1 MKNIV
6 PTIQD
11 GVIQAVESLYGH
23 AITAADITMNLTRKE
38 YEGDYTVVTFPFA
51 KLAGRKPGDIA
62 ADIGDFLLDSIP
74 ALDRYN
80 VVQGF
85 LNLVISD
92 AYWRDFLL
100 HGATDPDFGRQPGN
114 GRKIMIEYCSPNT
127 NKPLHLGH
135 VRNILLGWSCARLY
149 EAAGYEVTKVQV
161 INDRGIAICKS
172 MVAWK
177 LYADGAT
184 PASTGMKPD
193 HFVGQYY
200 VLFEK
205 KLQEEYVAW
214 QSSIDGL
221 SSLKMWGRAGADPD
235 EFFKGYRNTYFNSY
249 YSELGT
255 TAREMLTQ
263 WEAGDPDVLALW
275 QRMNGWVYEGFEV
288 TFRRLGIG
296 FDKTYYESDT
306 YLLGKDIIEEGLESG
321 VFFRK
326 KDTSVWVDL
335 REAGLDEKVLLR
347 KDGTAV
353 YITQDL
359 GTARLR
365 YRDFAPDKMVYVV
378 ADEQNYHFQVLFE
391 TLKRLGEPYADG
403 LYHLSYGMVELPEG
417 KMKSREG
424 TVVDADDLIDE
435 VIAEAKSATE
445 ERGELS
451 GIDPDQQEET
461 YRKIGLAA
469 LKFHL
474 IKVHPK
480 KKMVFDPRESVDLQ
494 GQTGPHIQY
503 AYVRIQSVLKKAGRP
518 LDDDLRRLAETYGP
532 LAVQEKELIAHLYR
546 YPDVVLSAAT
556 EYDPSGVANYCYD
569 LAKLFH
575 RFFTDL
581 SILKADTPA
590 AVAFRLQLCQSVA
603 MVLRKGMDL
612 LGIEMPDR
620 M

>member
-1 MKNIV
+1 M
-6 PTIQD
+6 
-11 GVIQAVESLYGH
+11 QAVEALYGH
-23 AITAADITMNLTRKE
+23 TISAADITMNLTRKE

-62 ADIGDFLLDSIP
+62 TDIGAFLVGRFP
-74 ALDRYN
+74 AIARYN

-85 LNLVISD
+85 LNLVVSD
-92 AYWRDFLL
+92 DFWTAFLL
-100 HGATDPDFGRQPGN
+100 QQATDPDFGRHPRN
-114 GRKIMIEYCSPNT
+114 GKKIMVEYCSPNT

-135 VRNILLGWSCARLY
+135 VRNILLGWATARLS
-149 EAAGYEVTKVQV
+149 EAAGYEVIKVQV

-172 MVAWK
+172 MVAWQ

-184 PASTGMKPD
+184 PASTGVKPD
-193 HFVGQYY
+193 HFVGRYY
-200 VLFEK
+200 VLFEQ
-205 KLQEEYVAW
+205 KLQEEFAAW
-214 QSSIDGL
+214 QDSDDGKRTMGIYL
-221 SSLKMWGRAGADPD
+221 RPGQEPAD
-235 EFFKGYRNTYFNSY
+235 FFKSYRNTYFNSY
-249 YSELGT
+249 HSPLGKAAHT
-255 TAREMLTQ
+255 MLTK
-263 WEAGDPDVLALW
+263 WEEGDPDVLALW
-275 QRMNGWVYEGFEV
+275 RKMNDWVYEGFEE
-288 TFRRLGIG
+288 TYRRLGID
-296 FDKTYYESDT
+296 FDKIYYESDT
-306 YLLGKDIIEEGLESG
+306 YLLGKDIIADGLATG
-321 VFFRK
+321 IFYRK

-347 KDGTAV
+347 KDGTSV

-359 GTARLR
+359 GTARMR
-365 YRDFAPDKMVYVV
+365 YQDFLPDKMVYVV

-435 VIAEAKSATE
+435 VVAEAKAATA
-445 ERGELS
+445 ERGELA
-451 GIDPDQQEET
+451 GADPVLLEQT
-461 YRKIGLAA
+461 YYKIGLAA

-480 KKMVFDPRESVDLQ
+480 KRMVFDPRESVDLQ

-518 LDDDLRRLAETYGP
+518 LDDELRQQARAHGP
-532 LAVQEKELIAHLYR
+532 LEIQEKELIGQLYR
-546 YPDVVLSAAT
+546 FPEIVRSAAA
-556 EYDPSGVANYCYD
+556 EYDPSTLANYCYD
-569 LAKLFH
+569 LAKSFH

-603 MVLRKGMDL
+603 LVLRHGMDL